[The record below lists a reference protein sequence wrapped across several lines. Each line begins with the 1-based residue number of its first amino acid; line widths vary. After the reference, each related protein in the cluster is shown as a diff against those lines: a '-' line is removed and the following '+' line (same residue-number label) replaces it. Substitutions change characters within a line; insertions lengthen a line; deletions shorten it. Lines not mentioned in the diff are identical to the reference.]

1 MQRLR
6 ILRILMAFVVG
17 SPLAALA
24 QGATG
29 NWELAVTLPQGPS
42 TMTMTLT
49 QTGGAVAGT
58 MSSPFGSAP
67 LTGTVSGPDVTLSAG
82 LNVGGRAIP
91 LTFTGRVEAD
101 VFNGSMQIAGR
112 GESPFTGK
120 RAKAGAPA
128 AATAASPAAA
138 EPAASTGAGI
148 AVASPTYVSIPLEI
162 TVDRPAAEVWKRV
175 GKWCDVGEW
184 LQLPCTITWRK
195 DGELG
200 AIRSVASEILVAKTE
215 LSYTYTQP
223 ARDGRP
229 YNHYHGTLEARPL
242 TAATSKLIY
251 TLFFDNS
258 MLPDAAARDRDIA
271 AKTAMFTTALK
282 NMKILAEGGKLL
294 PRGAKPGI

>member
-6 ILRILMAFVVG
+6 ILGTLLALVVG

-24 QGATG
+24 QGAEG
-29 NWELAVTLPQGPS
+29 NWELGVTLPQGPS

-49 QTGGAVAGT
+49 LNGGGAVTGT
-58 MSSPFGSAP
+58 MTSPFGSAP
-67 LTGTVSGPDVTLSAG
+67 ITGTVSGSDVTLSAE

-91 LTFTGRVEAD
+91 LAFKGKVDGD
-101 VFNGSMQIAGR
+101 VFNGSMQIAAM
-112 GESPFTGK
+112 GESRFTGK
-120 RAKAGAPA
+120 RARAGAPA
-128 AATAASPAAA
+128 ASPAVTA
-138 EPAASTGAGI
+138 PTGSTGAGI
-148 AVASPTYVSIPLEI
+148 AVPSPTYVSIPLEI

-184 LQLPCTITWRK
+184 LQLPCTITWGK

-200 AIRSVASEILVAKTE
+200 AIRSVASEILVAKTA

-229 YNHYHGTLEARPL
+229 FNAYHGTLEARPL
-242 TAATSKLIY
+242 TATTTKLLY

-258 MLPDAAARDRDIA
+258 MLPDATARDRDIA
-271 AKTAMFTTALK
+271 AKTTMFTTALK
-282 NMKILAEGGKLL
+282 NMKILAEGGKLP
-294 PRGAKPGI
+294 PRGTTKPGGH